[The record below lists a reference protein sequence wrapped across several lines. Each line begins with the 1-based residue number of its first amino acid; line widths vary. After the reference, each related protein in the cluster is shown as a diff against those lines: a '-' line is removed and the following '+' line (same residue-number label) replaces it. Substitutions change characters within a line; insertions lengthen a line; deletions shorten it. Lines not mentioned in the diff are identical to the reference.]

1 MKATCD
7 VQLQS
12 IDESE
17 SRWAAAVGDAQRWFI
32 VSWSLLFTFTRADVA
47 REETGEARAVS
58 LVEWAALLLDRQA
71 RGRL

>member
-1 MKATCD
+1 LKATCD

-32 VSWSLLFTFTRADVA
+32 VSWSLLFTFTRAGVA
-47 REETGEARAVS
+47 RKKRGGAGGFARRVGGSAS
-58 LVEWAALLLDRQA
+58 R
-71 RGRL
+71 